1 MKNYK
6 KIRWL
11 IISISGF
18 FLLLDQFLKW
28 QATHNW
34 QEPKFIYQHFG
45 WQPFLNQGIA
55 FSLPIPNWLTIIF
68 TIPII
73 IIISSLIK
81 AEYNNISRYSAWSII
96 LSGAL
101 SNLIDRLI
109 FHYVIDYLAF
119 FTAAIN
125 LADVLIVGGLLI
137 YLINNHFKKKLTKD
151 NINTYL

>member
-1 MKNYK
+1 MKNYR

-18 FLLLDQFLKW
+18 FLLLDQLLKW

-34 QEPKFIYQHFG
+34 LKPKLIYQYFG
-45 WQPFLNQGIA
+45 WQPFFNQGIA
-55 FSLPIPNWLTIIF
+55 FSLPMPNWLTIIF
-68 TIPII
+68 TILII
-73 IIISSLIK
+73 IVIGSLVK
-81 AEYNNISRYSAWSII
+81 AEYNNPVRFSAWLII
-96 LSGAL
+96 FSGAL

-109 FHYVIDYLAF
+109 FHHVIDYLAF

-137 YLINNHFKKKLTKD
+137 YLVNNYFKKKLIKD